1 MRAAFWKWLVVAS
14 ACGVVLTARGDE
26 GADLWL
32 WQDVT
37 YWQNEQT
44 RAHVFLFEAFEEA
57 SAPTILMVS
66 PRLKHRPLPWLECG
80 AGFSLLR
87 LTRGVPGEGVFNQER
102 PELELNPLCNLG
114 PHWRLH
120 FRNRAEVRWEEW
132 QGEPR
137 PRLRHRLQFTRNL
150 NGVGPLQSVFFS
162 NEWLIELD
170 RGDWTE
176 NRWVPV
182 GLSFRLTDKLGL
194 DLFHMVRSFRQDDGW
209 RHDQV
214 AGVFLKVRL

>member
-1 MRAAFWKWLVVAS
+1 MLMGAALSSRA
-14 ACGVVLTARGDE
+14 DE
-26 GADLWL
+26 GADFWL

-37 YWQNEQT
+37 YWQDERT
-44 RAHVFLFEAFEEA
+44 RLHVFFFEAFEEA
-57 SAPTILMVS
+57 GAPSILMAS
-66 PRLKHRPLPWLECG
+66 PRLKHRPLPWLEWG

-87 LTRGVPGEGVFNQER
+87 LQNGGSVEGVFNQER
-102 PELELNPLCNLG
+102 PEFELNPLLNLG

-120 FRNRAEVRWEEW
+120 FRNRAELRWKEW

-137 PRLRHRLQFTRNL
+137 LRLRHRLQFTRDL
-150 NGVGPLQSVFFS
+150 SGLGPLQAVYFS

-176 NRWVPV
+176 NRWVPL
-182 GLSFRLTDKLGL
+182 GLSFRLTDKVGL

-209 RHDQV
+209 NHDHV
-214 AGVFLKVRL
+214 AGVFLKLRL